1 MDQRRIEVFFYGL
14 FMDKDTLESKGVR
27 PVDIRSAALPGF
39 ALRIGAQAALIP
51 ALAGRVHGLL
61 MKLSHGDIDR
71 LYAEP
76 TMRAYRPEPVLAL
89 LHNGASIPALCY
101 NLPQAPTRDERNAEY
116 AAKLHSLTQR
126 LGLPSDYVAS
136 IL

>member
-1 MDQRRIEVFFYGL
+1 MEPRRIDVFFYGL
-14 FMDKDTLESKGVR
+14 FMDKETLESKGVR
-27 PVDIRSAALPGF
+27 PVDIRSAAVPGF
-39 ALRIGAQAALIP
+39 SLRIGAQAALTP
-51 ALAGRVHGLL
+51 ALVGRVHGLL

-89 LHNGASIPALCY
+89 LHNGTSIAALCF

-116 AAKLHSLTQR
+116 AAKLHSLTLR

>member
-1 MDQRRIEVFFYGL
+1 MEPRRIEVFFYGL
-14 FMDKDTLESKGVR
+14 FMDKETLESKGVR
-27 PVDIRSAALPGF
+27 PVDVRSAAVPGF
-39 ALRIGAQAALIP
+39 ALRIGAQAALTP
-51 ALAGRVHGLL
+51 ALSGRVHGLL
-61 MKLSHGDIDR
+61 MKLSHAELDR
-71 LYAEP
+71 LYSEP

-89 LHNGASIPALCY
+89 LHNGTSIPALCY

>member
-1 MDQRRIEVFFYGL
+1 MDSRRIEVFFYGL
-14 FMDKDTLESKGVR
+14 FMDKETLESKGVR
-27 PVDIRSAALPGF
+27 PVDIRSAAVPGF
-39 ALRIGAQAALIP
+39 ALRIGGQAALTP
-51 ALAGRVHGLL
+51 ALSGRVHGLL
-61 MKLSHGDIDR
+61 MKLSHADIAR
-71 LYAEP
+71 LYSEP

-89 LHNGASIPALCY
+89 LHNGTSTAALCY

-116 AAKLHSLTQR
+116 AAKLHSLAQR